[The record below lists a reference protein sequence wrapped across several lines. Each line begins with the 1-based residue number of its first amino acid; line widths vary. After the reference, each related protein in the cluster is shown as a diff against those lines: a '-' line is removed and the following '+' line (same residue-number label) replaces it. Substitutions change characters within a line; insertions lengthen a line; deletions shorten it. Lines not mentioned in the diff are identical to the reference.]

1 MDLFSWLLSVDA
13 RSLSSSDLIEELGA
27 RISSAGI
34 PVCYIS
40 FSAFAMH
47 PELLAENLVWNTD
60 EGTQVF
66 RRESATVN
74 TDLFLKSPL
83 YRVFNGL
90 GGFRQRLIENE
101 AEFDFPIL
109 NDLKASGYTDYL
121 IEPLPLSKVQTSYIS
136 WSTKR
141 AGGFND
147 DQINVLKTLT
157 PYLASIV
164 SWLSQGNGLT
174 GLLQTYLGNQ
184 AGKLVRSGLFR
195 RGDGTAVDA
204 VIWFSDL
211 RGFTEFTDNH
221 TAEETLSRLNTAF
234 DIIGTSIYSHGG
246 DILKFIGDAV
256 LAVFPI
262 GEGMSAE
269 AAALAA
275 LKAALDAHSVVKKW
289 NAEHQ
294 ESMNLGI
301 ALHRGVVHF
310 GNIGSRSRLDFT
322 VIGAPVNE
330 ASRIES
336 LCKELGEG
344 LLISDVVAE
353 LIQGQ
358 KLRNLGLHTLRGV
371 KNPRTIYSL

>member
-1 MDLFSWLLSVDA
+1 MDLFNWILSVDA
-13 RSLSSSDLIEELGA
+13 RSLSASELIEALGS
-27 RISSAGI
+27 RLSSSGI

-40 FSAFAMH
+40 FSVFAMH
-47 PELLAENLVWNTD
+47 PELLAENLVWSAD
-60 EGTQVF
+60 EGAQVF
-66 RRESATVN
+66 AREQATLKTDFFVN
-74 TDLFLKSPL
+74 SPV
-83 YRVFNGL
+83 YRIYTGL
-90 GGFRQRLIENE
+90 GGFRQCLNEDE

-109 NDLKASGYTDYL
+109 RDLRASGHTDYL
-121 IEPLPLSKVQTSYIS
+121 IEPLPLNKSQTSYVS
-136 WSTKR
+136 WSSK
-141 AGGFND
+141 AEGGFSD
-147 DQINVLKTLT
+147 EHISFLKQLSH
-157 PYLASIV
+157 YLASTV
-164 SWLSQGNGLT
+164 SALSQRNGLK
-174 GLLQTYLGNQ
+174 GLLHTYLGYQ
-184 AGKLVRSGLFR
+184 AGELVRSGLFH

-234 DIIGTSIYSHGG
+234 DIIGTSIYSVGG

-262 GEGMSAE
+262 GDSMSAE
-269 AAALAA
+269 GAAQSA
-275 LKAALDAHSVVKKW
+275 LKAALDTQSVVKKW
-289 NAEHQ
+289 NTEDQHP
-294 ESMNLGI
+294 MNLGI
-301 ALHRGVVHF
+301 ALHRGAVHF
-310 GNIGSRSRLDFT
+310 GNIGSNSRLDFT

-358 KLRNLGLHTLRGV
+358 KL
-371 KNPRTIYSL
+371 

>member
-1 MDLFSWLLSVDA
+1 MDLFNWILSVDA

-27 RISSAGI
+27 RVRSAGI

-40 FSAFAMH
+40 FSVFAMH
-47 PELLAENLVWNTD
+47 PEVLAENLIWNAD

-66 RRESATVN
+66 KREQATLK
-74 TDLFLKSPL
+74 TDFFIKSPV
-83 YRVFNGL
+83 YRIYTGL
-90 GGFRQRLIENE
+90 GGFRQLLIEDE

-109 NDLKASGYTDYL
+109 NDLKASGHTDYL
-121 IEPLPLSKVQTSYIS
+121 IDPLPLSKVQTSYVS
-136 WSTKR
+136 WSTKM
-141 AGGFND
+141 GSGFTD
-147 DQINVLKTLT
+147 EQINFLKKLT

-164 SWLSQGNGLT
+164 SGLSQRNGLT
-174 GLLQTYLGNQ
+174 GLLQTYLGYQ
-184 AGKLVRSGLFR
+184 AGDLVRSGLFH

-221 TAEETLSRLNTAF
+221 TAKETLARLNTAF
-234 DIIGTSIYSHGG
+234 DIIGTSIYSFGG

-262 GEGMSAE
+262 GDGMSAE
-269 AAALAA
+269 GAAQAA
-275 LKAALDAHSVVKKW
+275 LKAALDTHSVVKKW

-294 ESMNLGI
+294 HPLDLGI
-301 ALHRGVVHF
+301 ALHRGAVHF
-310 GNIGSRSRLDFT
+310 GNIGSSSRLDFT

-358 KLRNLGLHTLRGV
+358 KLRKLGLHTLRGV
-371 KNPRTIYSL
+371 KNPRTLYSL